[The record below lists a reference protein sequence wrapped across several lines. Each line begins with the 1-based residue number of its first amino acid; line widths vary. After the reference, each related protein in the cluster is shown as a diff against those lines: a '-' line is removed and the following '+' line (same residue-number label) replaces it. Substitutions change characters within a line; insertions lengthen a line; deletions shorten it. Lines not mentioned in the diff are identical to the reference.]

1 MCHMK
6 RVSIRELHQQTGHW
20 VRLAAHQP
28 IVVTDRGRPVATIVP
43 VQDEMLSKP
52 LPDRE
57 KELSKLPKIP
67 VDSAEVISADRQRA

>member
-1 MCHMK
+1 MRH
-6 RVSIRELHQQTGHW
+6 VTIRDLHQQTGHW

-43 VQDEMLSKP
+43 FDQEGISKP

-67 VDSAEVISADRQRA
+67 IDSAEIVSGDRNRA